1 METIIKNLLDELLVK
16 MGAHFSS
23 IGVTEEDENE
33 YYINVDSDEAKD
45 LIGKHGTTLASI
57 QTLLL
62 TMVKRKSGETNLNIV
77 LDVDGY
83 RKKQIENVK
92 SLAERKVNF
101 LRNSKKPQSL
111 APMSPFFRRVVH
123 TYLNGEQF
131 EDIMTESVGRGDRR
145 KVVLKLREA

>member
-16 MGAHFSS
+16 MGIDFSS
-23 IGVTEEDENE
+23 IRVIEENANE
-33 YYINVDSDEAKD
+33 YYINIDSDQAKD
-45 LIGKHGTTLASI
+45 LIGRHGATLQAL

-62 TMVKRKSGETNLNIV
+62 TMIKRQGEMGLNIV

-83 RKKQIENVK
+83 RKEQIENVK
-92 SLAERKVNF
+92 SMAERKVNF

-123 TYLNGEQF
+123 TYLSAEQF
-131 EDIMTESVGRGDRR
+131 ADIVTESTGNGNSR
-145 KVVLKLREA
+145 KVVLKLRNA

>member
-16 MGAHFSS
+16 MGMDFSS
-23 IGVTEEDENE
+23 IRVIEEDENE
-33 YYINVDSDEAKD
+33 YYINIDSEQAKD
-45 LIGKHGTTLASI
+45 LIGRHGTTLQAL

-62 TMVKRKSGETNLNIV
+62 TMLKRKGEMGINII

-83 RKKQIENVK
+83 RKQQIENVK

-123 TYLNGEQF
+123 TYLNAEQF
-131 EDIMTESVGRGDRR
+131 ADIVTESVGNGTRR
-145 KVVLKLREA
+145 KVILKLKGA

>member
-1 METIIKNLLDELLVK
+1 VETIIKNLLDELLVK
-16 MGAHFSS
+16 MGMDFSS
-23 IGVTEEDENE
+23 IRVIEEDENE
-33 YYINVDSDEAKD
+33 YYINIDSEQAKD
-45 LIGKHGTTLASI
+45 LIGRHGTTLQAL

-62 TMVKRKSGETNLNIV
+62 TMLKRKGEMGINII

-83 RKKQIENVK
+83 RKQQIENVK

-123 TYLNGEQF
+123 TYLNAEQF
-131 EDIMTESVGRGDRR
+131 ADIVTESVGNGTRR
-145 KVVLKLREA
+145 KVILKLKGA

>member
-16 MGAHFSS
+16 MCVDFSS
-23 IGVTEEDENE
+23 IRVIEENANE
-33 YYINVDSDEAKD
+33 YYINIDSDQAKD
-45 LIGKHGTTLASI
+45 LIGRHGATLQAL

-62 TMVKRKSGETNLNIV
+62 TMLKRQGEMGLNIV

-83 RKKQIENVK
+83 RKEQIENVK

-111 APMSPFFRRVVH
+111 EPMSPFFRKVVH
-123 TYLNGEQF
+123 TYLSAEQF
-131 EDIMTESVGRGDRR
+131 ADITTESTGNGDRR
-145 KVVLKLREA
+145 KVVLKLRNA

>member
-16 MGAHFSS
+16 MGIDFSS
-23 IGVTEEDENE
+23 IRVIEEDENE
-33 YYINVDSDEAKD
+33 YYVNVDSDNAKD
-45 LIGKHGTTLASI
+45 LIGRHGATLQAI

-62 TMVKRKSGETNLNIV
+62 TMLKRKGEMNCNLV

-83 RKKQIENVK
+83 RKQQIENVK
-92 SLAERKVNF
+92 LLAERKVNF

-111 APMSPFFRRVVH
+111 APMSAFFRRVVH

-131 EDIMTESVGRGDRR
+131 ADIETESVGNGSRR
-145 KVVLKLREA
+145 KVILKLKGA